1 MNCDAARHN
10 GAGKTTTM
18 NMLIGMFSPTSGT
31 AYLNGHDITTETIE
45 ARKQLGVC
53 PQHNV
58 LIDDLTVKEHIIFFC
73 RLKGIKSNKQ
83 IDSEISKYVH
93 LLEFYDKV
101 DALSK
106 TLSGGQKRKLS
117 IGVALCGDSKIVML
131 DEPTR

>member
-1 MNCDAARHN
+1 MNCGAARHN

-73 RLKGIKSNKQ
+73 RLKGVKSNKE

-93 LLEFYDKV
+93 LLEFQDKV
-101 DALSK
+101 NALSK